1 MIRRPPRST
10 RTDPLFPY
18 ATLFRSEAVRALAGR
33 LRFAEAAAGAE
44 PALSSASRLSSCSRA
59 ASFSDSFIG
68 GLLRRGAKGA
78 GSRALRSEEH
88 TSELQSLMCISY
100 AVFCLKKKK
109 KKRHRGLMADTLH

>member
-18 ATLFRSEAVRALAGR
+18 ATLFRSEAVRALAGG

-78 GSRALRSEEH
+78 GSRALRPAAEQAG
-88 TSELQSLMCISY
+88 LLG
-100 AVFCLKKKK
+100 
-109 KKRHRGLMADTLH
+109 RGLLDRPDRQSTRLNSSH

>member
-1 MIRRPPRST
+1 MSIGYCISDVCSSDLS
-10 RTDPLFPY
+10 RTFFLV
-18 ATLFRSEAVRALAGR
+18 ASQVEAVRALAGR

-78 GSRALRSEEH
+78 GSRALRPAAEQAGLLGRGDRKS
-88 TSELQSLMCISY
+88 
-100 AVFCLKKKK
+100 AV
-109 KKRHRGLMADTLH
+109 